1 MAKKQRQKI
10 EEEKATAFEFPVFDE
25 TAFIKHEL
33 DLSWA
38 TVIALT
44 MAILLGV
51 LGAAVVHVGLPY
63 TVPIVIGILGIASIP
78 STIQTVRHSREVY
91 TKGDWAGIL
100 AVAIFVWIGVWF
112 LLSGLL

>member
-1 MAKKQRQKI
+1 MAKKGRQKI

-25 TAFIKHEL
+25 TGFIRHEL

-44 MAILLGV
+44 LAFLLGV
-51 LGAAVVHVGLPY
+51 LGAVVVHIGLPY
-63 TVPIVIGILGIASIP
+63 TVSIAIGVLGLAAVP

-91 TKGDWAGIL
+91 TKGDWAGII
-100 AVAIFVWIGVWF
+100 AVAFFVWVGVWF